1 MDDGRVETGGRI
13 HCSQDGSRFTCGS
26 KIVSLYCLIT
36 VYTSTLRWMT
46 AVWKLVGEFIA
57 ARNEPDLDLDLEL
70 LRKHDSNINEARNLC
85 VFKVSISIYNSHEAV
100 DIDSVELLDVVIVLA
115 LLMPIF
121 PQNFVFWMSYL
132 HVLRPLIAFP
142 SPPPPPPPPWQIK
155 AGF

>member
-1 MDDGRVETGGRI
+1 MDPELLLCSSDYSVHQHSAMDDDRVETGGRI

-57 ARNEPDLDLDLEL
+57 ARTDPDLHVDPEL
-70 LRKHDSNINEARNLC
+70 LRKHDNTINEARNLS
-85 VFKVSISIYNSHEAV
+85 VFKVSINILSSHEAL
-100 DIDSVELLDVVIVLA
+100 DIDSVELIDVVKVLA

-121 PQNFVFWMSYL
+121 PQNFVL
-132 HVLRPLIAFP
+132 
-142 SPPPPPPPPWQIK
+142 
-155 AGF
+155 